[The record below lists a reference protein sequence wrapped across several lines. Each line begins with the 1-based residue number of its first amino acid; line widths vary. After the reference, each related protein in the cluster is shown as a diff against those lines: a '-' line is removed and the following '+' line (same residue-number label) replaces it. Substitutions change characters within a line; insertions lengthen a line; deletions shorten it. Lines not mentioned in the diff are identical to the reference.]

1 MNNEKTGMLIAQIR
15 KEKGLTQKQLAD
27 RIGVSNATISKWET
41 AKGFPDISLIEPLA
55 EVLDIS
61 VSEIIAGERLESS
74 PKTDDIIS
82 DLVDISINEQNRK
95 KKIYNWILLLL
106 LQYYISSSVL
116 LQKNG
121 NTRGLYGWLIAFLEW
136 LRNMYLRNKYDT
148 SKDKSEFNI
157 YTMVLIFF
165 PNKLFF
171 LKCIIMV

>member
-95 KKIYNWILLLL
+95 KKIYNWIIAITVAIYYCCNIISHHQSYYKKMGIHVAYMDGLLL
-106 LQYYISSSVL
+106 
-116 LQKNG
+116 
-121 NTRGLYGWLIAFLEW
+121 F
-136 LRNMYLRNKYDT
+136 
-148 SKDKSEFNI
+148 
-157 YTMVLIFF
+157 
-165 PNKLFF
+165 
-171 LKCIIMV
+171 